1 MVNLKGNLIFLR
13 ALEPEDIIHVYNT
26 ENDTSI
32 WEVSHTQ
39 TPYSHYV
46 LKQYLEE
53 SHKDIYEVKQLR
65 LVICN
70 FNNEVIGFIDLFDF
84 DPQHK
89 RAGVGLVI
97 NNSENRGKGYGKD
110 ALEVII
116 KYCFSVLNLHQ
127 IYCNITEGNDA
138 SVRLFK
144 SCNFEYIGCKKD
156 WIFASGQFKNEQ
168 MFQLINS

>member
-1 MVNLKGNLIFLR
+1 MVNLTGKLVYLR
-13 ALEPEDIIHVYNT
+13 ALEPEDLIYVYNT

-39 TPYSHYV
+39 TPYSQYV

-65 LVICN
+65 LVICSLHH
-70 FNNEVIGFIDLFDF
+70 EVIGFIDLFDF

-97 NNSENRGKGYGKD
+97 NNPENRGKGYGKD
-110 ALEVII
+110 ALQALI
-116 KYCFSVLNLHQ
+116 KYCFLALNLHQ
-127 IYCNITEGNDA
+127 IYCNITQGNEA
-138 SVRLFK
+138 SIKLFK
-144 SCNFEYIGCKKD
+144 SCNFEYVGCKKD
-156 WIFASGQFKNEQ
+156 WIFTEGQFKNEL
-168 MFQLINS
+168 MFQLIHS

>member
-1 MVNLKGNLIFLR
+1 MVNLKGNLVYLR
-13 ALEPEDIIHVYNT
+13 ALEPEDLIYVYNT

-32 WEVSHTQ
+32 WDVSHTQ

-70 FNNEVIGFIDLFDF
+70 LQHTVVGFIDLFDF

-97 NNSENRGKGYGKD
+97 NDAENRGKGYGKD
-110 ALEVII
+110 ALQVLI
-116 KYCFSVLNLHQ
+116 KYCFAALNLNQ

-138 SVRLFK
+138 SIRLFK
-144 SCNFEYIGCKKD
+144 GCNFEYIGCKKN
-156 WIFASGQFKNEQ
+156 WNFTEGQFKNEH
-168 MFQLINS
+168 MFQLIND